1 MANSKYENFPSVFTS
16 LILLRLQNLDT
27 DEIIKHDDTDAVLWL
42 NVRDEGNPY
51 ARRDALLKL
60 REDWTTDLE
69 RQHSPEAD
77 YVLAL
82 ATHLQGLVTAR
93 ILHVGAWIDSN
104 VSRFSSEHAE
114 IQGLRRQFETLSREL
129 ATGLEICAMKCSS
142 CGLRCVEGKRHGS
155 SFSLGKT
162 ADGN

>member
-1 MANSKYENFPSVFTS
+1 M
-16 LILLRLQNLDT
+16 DT
-27 DEIIKHDDTDAVLWL
+27 DEVIAHNDTNSVFWL
-42 NVRDEGNPY
+42 SIRDEGNPY

-60 REDWTTDLE
+60 REAWSTDLE

-82 ATHLQGLVTAR
+82 ATHLQGLVTTR

-114 IQGLRRQFETLSREL
+114 IQTLRRQFETLSREL
-129 ATGLEICAMKCSS
+129 STGVEICAMKCSTCS
-142 CGLRCVEGKRHGS
+142 LRCVEGKRHGKAAI
-155 SFSLGKT
+155 FI
-162 ADGN
+162 